1 MWLVQIIDIN
11 SLIHHHTIDWKKLL
25 ITDLELNFEKE
36 KKKKSIL
43 LFTSIRFLA
52 DLYSFKLL
60 FIFWNSHLA
69 CVVRD
74 EIGALVDELI
84 INTKKVIRATSREI
98 DKWKR

>member
-1 MWLVQIIDIN
+1 M
-11 SLIHHHTIDWKKLL
+11 KRK
-25 ITDLELNFEKE
+25 